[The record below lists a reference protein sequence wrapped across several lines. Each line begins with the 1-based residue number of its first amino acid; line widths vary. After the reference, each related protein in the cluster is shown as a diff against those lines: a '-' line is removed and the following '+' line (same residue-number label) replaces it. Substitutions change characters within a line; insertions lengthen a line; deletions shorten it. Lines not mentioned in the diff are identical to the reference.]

1 LATTS
6 GAEFRYRITVENAD
20 DVKRAFEEI
29 QNQYRQGIT
38 TQRESAEATRDLARE
53 ARVLTNEHR
62 AQAQIFVASHPALM
76 QLNNTMQIFAS
87 TARTA
92 LSVINALNLAQ
103 LAFAGQSD
111 KVLQLQQQLVEVN
124 RQILRDQ
131 TANPQALQLDYQKR
145 ADVMNQLAQ
154 AQKEFAFQQAQTA
167 IILSSSSIMIASDI
181 INIVKNFDT
190 LKSSYVALKAAMASS
205 GIADWLSNPYV
216 AVAAAIAIA
225 TILIVTNWDKITAAW
240 KSFQQTMLQGMVWL
254 AGNFAPSFQ
263 KVWQDSTA
271 FALTA
276 FSALYADLKTIWG
289 SIQTV
294 ATGAWTALKA
304 GFVSFWNGLAL
315 VSNSGIRIIVG
326 GIQTFVNSI
335 VSAINTLISWYD
347 AVAGRVGLPAI
358 ALVPSVALPVPQ
370 IPLVAAAQGFEGI
383 VSRPIMFLAG
393 EGGRS
398 ESISIRPSN
407 SAGIATATGTGSTN
421 VTIIVQ
427 GNLATQQQFFRDV
440 DRYFKTQAR
449 RYGFNGLLA

>member
-1 LATTS
+1 LATTA

-20 DVKRAFEEI
+20 DVKRAFGEI

-76 QLNNTMQIFAS
+76 QLNNTMQVFAG

-167 IILSSSSIMIASDI
+167 VILSSSSIMIASDI

-240 KSFQQTMLQGMVWL
+240 KSFQQTMSQGMVWL

-263 KVWQDSTA
+263 KVWRDSTA

-276 FSALYADLKTIWG
+276 FSALDAGFKTIWG
-289 SIQTV
+289 SIQSV

-304 GFVSFWNGLAL
+304 GFVSFWNGLAI
-315 VSNSGIRIIVG
+315 VSNSGIRTIVG

-347 AVAGRVGLPAI
+347 AAAGRFGLPAI

-370 IPLVAAAQGFEGI
+370 IPLVAAAQGFEGV
-383 VSRPIMFLAG
+383 VSRPTMFLAG

-407 SAGIATATGTGSTN
+407 SGVGTGSTS